1 MNLMVI
7 DGNLTKDMELRFTGG
22 KGTPV
27 GNFTIGNNE
36 YAGKGKERRT
46 TFIDCVIFGEIA
58 TKICDFMTKGKKV
71 LVSGSFQKS
80 KNEKDGKVYINTYMK
95 VNNIEFLSKKE
106 SQVKSNIDG
115 ATPVDDGDVPF

>member
-7 DGNLTKDMELRFTGG
+7 DGNLTKDMELRYIPG

-27 GNFTIGNNE
+27 GNFTIANNE

-58 TKICDFMTKGKKV
+58 TKIADYMTKGKKV
-71 LVSGSFQKS
+71 LLSGSFQKT
-80 KNEKDGKVYINTYMK
+80 KNEKGGYVYINTYMK
-95 VNNIEFLSKKE
+95 VNNIEFLSNKE
-106 SQVKSNIDG
+106 SQGKSNIDG
-115 ATPVDDGDVPF
+115 ATPVADGDVAF